1 MKINELRNIH
11 SWVRN
16 TGISEILFVSSL
28 ILPAYL
34 LLYNYALTVINESW
48 RNAGLVIAVIIYA
61 AGIFWM
67 KNSQSVSERNHKD
80 LLIIKNFILDKGYKY
95 MTFERLLE
103 IDKKYNEDKVKSL
116 MFHYPNEIRLA
127 KLKDNKRG
135 IKILTI
141 EEE

>member
-28 ILPAYL
+28 ILPVYL
-34 LLYNYALTVINESW
+34 LLYNYALTVINEAW
-48 RNAGLVIAVIIYA
+48 RDAGLVIAVIIYV

-67 KNSQSVSERNHKD
+67 KNSQSVSERNHRD
-80 LLIIKNFILDKGYKY
+80 LLIIKNFILDKGYRY

-103 IDKKYNEDKVKSL
+103 IDKKFNEDKVKSL
-116 MFHYPNEIRLA
+116 MLHYPNEIRLA
-127 KLKDNKRG
+127 KLKGNKRG
-135 IKILTI
+135 IKILNI